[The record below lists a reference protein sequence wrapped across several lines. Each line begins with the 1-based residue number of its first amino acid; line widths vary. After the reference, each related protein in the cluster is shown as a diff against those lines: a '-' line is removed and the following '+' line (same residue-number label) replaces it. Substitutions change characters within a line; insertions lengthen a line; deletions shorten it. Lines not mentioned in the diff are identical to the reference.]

1 MKITR
6 RQLRRIINE
15 AMRFTGGGKTMD
27 QARAGMAAAFA
38 SPGSKGPDL
47 SGWEDLTDLEVTLD
61 QLLSYEGSELYEKAF
76 GPGSYSPLH
85 RDFDAYGIY
94 NGGKNI
100 IAALE
105 RLGLEQS
112 LPSIYRYVLE
122 QWAEKHTGE
131 GIFTELSA
139 EDYFNQQGI

>member
-6 RQLRRIINE
+6 KQLRRIISE
-15 AMRFTGGGKTMD
+15 TMKFTGGGKTMT
-27 QARAGMAAAFA
+27 QARTDMNRVFAG
-38 SPGSKGPDL
+38 SPDL
-47 SGWEDLTDLEVTLD
+47 DGWDDLTSLEETLD
-61 QLLSYEGSELYEKAF
+61 QLLSPDGQYLYEKAF
-76 GPGSYSPLH
+76 GKGSYTPIH
-85 RDFDAYGIY
+85 RDFDADGIF

-112 LPSIYRYVLE
+112 LDSIYHYVLK

-131 GIFTELSA
+131 QIFTELS
-139 EDYFNQQGI
+139 EDEYFANRRS